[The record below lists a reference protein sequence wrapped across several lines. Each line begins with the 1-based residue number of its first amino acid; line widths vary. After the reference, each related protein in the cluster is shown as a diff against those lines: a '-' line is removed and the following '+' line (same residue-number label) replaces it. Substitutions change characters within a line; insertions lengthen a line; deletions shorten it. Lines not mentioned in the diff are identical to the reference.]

1 MCYDI
6 KRMSTTQKNPNYEA
20 DGEELRKKNELFI
33 MEAVEKARK
42 ILAAS
47 AEKASN
53 KVSELLDI
61 DENLTENQGRGR
73 NIQLKASL
81 ALLKGIGVTTEKVT
95 HEGEVNFTPLK
106 LRRSS
111 DDEQGD

>member
-1 MCYDI
+1 M
-6 KRMSTTQKNPNYEA
+6 TTHLNPNYEA
-20 DGEELRKKNELFI
+20 DALEMKKKNDLFI
-33 MEAVEKARK
+33 SDAIEKARK

-95 HEGEVNFTPLK
+95 HEGQVDFIPLT
-106 LRRSS
+106 LRRSK
-111 DDEQGD
+111 DEEQES